1 MTRLTDANIEK
12 LFGVSD
18 AENERP
24 ERLKEYFFRNK
35 AYENLSND
43 LPIRVLVG
51 HKGSGKSALL
61 KMLFLE
67 DKDDDLPSIWLQ
79 PSDILNTFETKKVSF
94 PTYIES
100 WKNSLLDVISN
111 QIVQELQPDTMR
123 EVSGSVVN
131 TTKALLSLV
140 RQKIDKVVAGGSSAL
155 QKDVLAKFSNNNFIR
170 VYIDDLDRGWEAKK
184 DDINRISAL
193 LNAIRDLCGSDNSV
207 QFRIGLRT
215 DVYYLVRTS
224 DESTDKIEDKVVWLR
239 WSSQDLLLLFAKR
252 IETFYGN
259 SFDEQKSDSFDVLD
273 TFSKVVERRFQ
284 GAGKWSNAPIHRVL
298 VSLQRNRPR
307 DLVKLLGSS
316 AKDAYQNNS
325 EIILTRNLQNTFA
338 AYSAERLQDIV
349 NEFGTEMPEVKRVL
363 LAMKPTTKEKSEG
376 KPFLFTQDELDK
388 KLAAVLKQISVKF
401 KNGTIATPRTVGQFL
416 YKIDFIIARKTLN
429 DGAIVRSYFDQSRFL
444 FDQFLDFGFSWEV
457 HPAYR
462 WALQPETV
470 SSLLETIELS
480 PA

>member
-1 MTRLTDANIEK
+1 MTKLTDANIEK

-18 AENERP
+18 AENEKP
-24 ERLKEYFFRNK
+24 DRLKQYFFRNK

-67 DKDDDLPSIWLQ
+67 DKDRGLPSIWLQ
-79 PSDILNTFETKKVSF
+79 PSDILNTFEIKKGTF
-94 PTYIES
+94 PTLIES

-111 QIVQELQPDTMR
+111 QIISEIQPDAVR
-123 EVSGSVVN
+123 ELSGSVVN
-131 TTKALLSLV
+131 TTKALLGLV
-140 RQKIDKVVAGGSSAL
+140 RTKIDNIVAGGSVAL
-155 QKDVLAKFSNNNFIR
+155 QKDVLIKFRDTNFIR

-184 DDINRISAL
+184 DDIKRISAL
-193 LNAIRDLCGSDNSV
+193 LNAIRDLCGSDNAV

-215 DVYYLVRTS
+215 DVYFLVRTS

-239 WSSQDLLLLFAKR
+239 WSSQDLLMLFAKR

-259 SFDEQKSDSFDVLD
+259 SFDELSSNSYNILE
-273 TFSKVVERRFQ
+273 TFGKVVEKRFQ
-284 GAGKWSNAPIHRVL
+284 GSGKWSNAPIHRVL

-307 DLVKLLGSS
+307 DLVKLLGSA
-316 AKDAYQNNS
+316 AKDAYQSNN
-325 EIILTRNLQNTFA
+325 EVIMTRNLQNTFSS
-338 AYSAERLQDIV
+338 YSAERLQDIV

-363 LAMKPTTKEKSEG
+363 LAMRPTTREKTAG

-388 KLAAVLKQISVKF
+388 KIAAVLKQVPARF
-401 KNGTIATPRTVGQFL
+401 TNGTIVTPRTVGQFL
-416 YKIDFIIARKTLN
+416 YKIDFIIARKTLD
-429 DGAIVRSYFDQSRFL
+429 DGTILRSYFDQSRFL

-470 SSLLETIELS
+470 STLLETIDLS

>member
-1 MTRLTDANIEK
+1 MTKLTDANIEK

-24 ERLKEYFFRNK
+24 DRLKQYFFRNK

-67 DKDDDLPSIWLQ
+67 DKERGLPSIWLQ
-79 PSDILNTFETKKVSF
+79 PGDILNTFEIKKGSF
-94 PTYIES
+94 PTFIES

-111 QIVQELQPDTMR
+111 QIIQEIQPDAVR
-123 EVSGSVVN
+123 EASGNVVN
-131 TTKALLSLV
+131 TTKALLGLV
-140 RQKIDKVVAGGSSAL
+140 RTKIDKIVAGGSAAL
-155 QKDVLAKFSNNNFIR
+155 QKDVLAKFSNNHFIR

-184 DDINRISAL
+184 DDIKRISAL

-215 DVYYLVRTS
+215 DVYFLVRTS
-224 DESTDKIEDKVVWLR
+224 DESTDKIEDKVVWLK
-239 WSSQDLLLLFAKR
+239 WSSQDLLMLFAKR

-259 SFDEQKSDSFDVLD
+259 DFDELRSSSYDILE
-273 TFSKVVERRFQ
+273 TFGKVVEKRFL
-284 GAGKWSNAPIHRVL
+284 GSGKWSNAPIHRVL
-298 VSLQRNRPR
+298 ISLQRNRPR
-307 DLVKLLGSS
+307 DLVKLLGAS
-316 AKDAYQNNS
+316 AKDAYQDNS
-325 EIILTRNLQNTFA
+325 EIITTRNLQNTFS

-363 LAMKPTTKEKSEG
+363 LAMKPTTKEKAEG

-388 KLAAVLKQISVKF
+388 KLAAVLKQIPVKF
-401 KNGTIATPRTVGQFL
+401 NNGTVATPRTVGQFL
-416 YKIDFIIARKTLN
+416 YKIDFIIARKTLD
-429 DGAIVRSYFDQSRFL
+429 DGAIVRNYFNQSRFL

-462 WALQPETV
+462 WALQPESV
-470 SSLLETIELS
+470 SSLLQTID
-480 PA
+480 

>member
-1 MTRLTDANIEK
+1 MK
-12 LFGVSD
+12 
-18 AENERP
+18 
-24 ERLKEYFFRNK
+24 
-35 AYENLSND
+35 
-43 LPIRVLVG
+43 
-51 HKGSGKSALL
+51 
-61 KMLFLE
+61 FLE
-67 DKDDDLPSIWLQ
+67 DKDSGLPSIWLQ
-79 PSDILNTFETKKVSF
+79 PSDILNTFEIKKGSF
-94 PTYIES
+94 PTFIES

-111 QIVQELQPDTMR
+111 QIIQEIQPDAVR
-123 EVSGSVVN
+123 EVSGNVVN
-131 TTKALLSLV
+131 TTKALLGLV
-140 RQKIDKVVAGGSSAL
+140 RTKIDKIVAGGSTAL
-155 QKDVLAKFSNNNFIR
+155 QKDVLAKFSNTHFIR

-184 DDINRISAL
+184 DDIKRISAL

-239 WSSQDLLLLFAKR
+239 WSSQDLLMLFAKR
-252 IETFYGN
+252 IETFYEN
-259 SFDEQKSDSFDVLD
+259 EFDELRSDSFDILN
-273 TFSKVVERRFQ
+273 TFGKVVEKRFQ
-284 GAGKWSNAPIHRVL
+284 GSGKWGNAPIHRVL

-307 DLVKLLGSS
+307 DLVKLLGAA
-316 AKDAYQNNS
+316 AKDAYQNNN
-325 EIILTRNLQNTFA
+325 EIIMTRNLQNSFA
-338 AYSAERLQDIV
+338 SYSAERLQDIV

-363 LAMKPTTKEKSEG
+363 FAMKPTVKEKLEG

-388 KLAAVLKQISVKF
+388 KLAAVLKQVPAKF
-401 KNGTIATPRTVGQFL
+401 KNGTLATPRSVRQFL
-416 YKIDFIIARKTLN
+416 YKIDFIIARKTLD

-470 SSLLETIELS
+470 SSILQTIDLS